1 MGAANLSRAPSR
13 AVRYCRISKADGT
26 MTAENQTPE
35 TDARI
40 ATLGL
45 ALDPAYDYLD
55 EVSGWNP
62 KARLQ
67 ARDRLLRDARTGLLC
82 GAVLVVWSLDR
93 LSRRGIE
100 DVLEVLRVLR
110 ENGVT
115 VVSCKEAWLSTEM
128 PPAVAELLTAV
139 LAWAAKWESS
149 RKSERCRAAY
159 QRKRDEAQGG
169 PVKWGRPGRKLDL
182 TLIRTLREQG
192 LSFRRIARAVGAS
205 VGRVHE
211 AITTGK

>member
-1 MGAANLSRAPSR
+1 MIETRPTAAA
-13 AVRYCRISKADGT
+13 RYRRISKSDGS

-35 TDARI
+35 TEAKI
-40 ATLGL
+40 ASLGL
-45 ALDPAYDYLD
+45 RLESARDYLD

-62 KARLQ
+62 KAKLQ
-67 ARDRLLRDARTGLLC
+67 DRDRLLSDARSSLLR
-82 GAVLVVWSLDR
+82 GTVLVIWSVDR

-100 DVLEVLRVLR
+100 DVLEVLRVLK

-115 VVSCKEAWLSTEM
+115 VVSCKETWLSPEM
-128 PPAVAELLTAV
+128 PPAVSELLTAI

-159 QRKRDEAQGG
+159 QRKTVEANGG

-182 TLIRTLREQG
+182 ALVHTLREQG
-192 LSFRRIARAVGAS
+192 LGIRRIARAVGAS
-205 VGRVHE
+205 VGRVHKGLK
-211 AITTGK
+211 TGK

>member
-1 MGAANLSRAPSR
+1 MRIAA
-13 AVRYCRISKADGT
+13 RYRRVSKSDGT
-26 MTAENQTPE
+26 MTAANQTPE
-35 TDARI
+35 TDSKI
-40 ATLGL
+40 AALGL
-45 ALDPAYDYLD
+45 TLDPAYDYLD

-67 ARDRLLRDARTGLLC
+67 ARDRLLRDVRAGLLRD
-82 GAVLVVWSLDR
+82 AALVIWSLDR

-115 VVSCKEAWLSTEM
+115 VVSCKEAWLSAEM
-128 PPAVAELLTAV
+128 PPAVSELLTAV

-159 QRKRDEAQGG
+159 QRKKMEANGQ
-169 PVKWGRPGRKLDL
+169 PVKWGRPGRMLDL
-182 TLIRTLREQG
+182 DLVQTLREQG
-192 LSFRRIARAVGAS
+192 LGIRRIARAVGAS
-205 VGRVHE
+205 VGRVHK
-211 AITTGK
+211 ALTTGN